1 MKPTRKSTTIWAVED
16 VNEYNY
22 FSSQIKEEVIDFINN
37 SKDILE
43 NDLSYLVVTYPDSKA
58 IIPDDIKTVRMFM
71 TPEVWYSIGVGDYH

>member
-71 TPEVWYSIGVGDYH
+71 TPEV